1 MPQSGVSLAE
11 DNAVATRSICG
22 RGYYRSK
29 DCRRGHQNAETTFF
43 FFADLYRARL
53 FQVQGTLA
61 F

>member
-1 MPQSGVSLAE
+1 MQWQRDPFAGGAITEAKTVG
-11 DNAVATRSICG
+11 AVT
-22 RGYYRSK
+22 K
-29 DCRRGHQNAETTFF
+29 MQKQLFF